1 MLNQS
6 DHQPLSLSHDKL
18 TLTHHWPELGWR
30 CLALAGWI
38 LIIIGLLAL
47 NVAGTIKFLPY
58 ELTYL
63 GTSVGQLNG
72 FRDGNLTAYMA
83 HNRVSFGGALLVVG
97 LLYIWLAHNPI
108 RRGEPWAWWTLL
120 LSGTA
125 GVGSYFSFLSGSYI
139 DLWHGLGTVFI
150 AALLGLGLGLSKFT
164 LQPGQISR
172 RQSAK
177 NVGNRSWVR
186 FEIGRI
192 FMLIWALGSLT
203 GGILIMLVGMLPVF
217 VPEDL
222 EYLRTNVETIY
233 HLNDHL
239 VPFISHDRAG
249 FGGALLSGGIVAL
262 GCVWFGL
269 RAGQRK
275 LLLTLVLA
283 WLIGT
288 VTEIGIHPII
298 GYNSFSHLLPMLVR
312 DSAFLVGFA
321 LLYKP
326 VTAFNARLGVYAA
339 STKNYS

>member
-1 MLNQS
+1 MSIFRTTDRQKLVDKSRKNPRFLEHPPIILN
-6 DHQPLSLSHDKL
+6 
-18 TLTHHWPELGWR
+18 WPEWGWR
-30 CLALAGWI
+30 CLALAGWV
-38 LIIIGLLAL
+38 LIVIGLLAL
-47 NVAGTIKFLPY
+47 NVASTIKFLPY

-63 GTSVGQLNG
+63 GTSVGKLND

-97 LLYIWLAHNPI
+97 LLYIWLAHNPL
-108 RRGEPWAWWTLL
+108 RRGESWAWWTLL
-120 LSGTA
+120 LSGTT
-125 GVGSYFSFLSGSYI
+125 GVGSYFSFLSSSYI

-150 AALLGLGLGLSKFT
+150 ASLLGFGLGLSRFA
-164 LQPGQISR
+164 LQPPHPSR
-172 RQSAK
+172 QQPGKNSA
-177 NVGNRSWVR
+177 NGSGVM

-192 FMLIWALGSLT
+192 FMSIWALGSLT
-203 GGILIMLVGMLPVF
+203 GGILIMVVGMLPVF

-249 FGGALLSGGIVAL
+249 FGGALLSGGIAAL

-269 RAGQRK
+269 RPGRKK

-283 WLIGT
+283 WLLGT
-288 VTEIGIHPII
+288 VTAIGIHPVI

-312 DSAFLVGFA
+312 DSAFLIGFVC
-321 LLYKP
+321 LYKP
-326 VTAFNARLGVYAA
+326 LFLRTFPL
-339 STKNYS
+339 T